1 MKRILVAILTLIMMY
16 SFFRELSV
24 ARGFI
29 ILAGA
34 AAGIGISCLNE
45 RTLEA
50 MKYPFIVI
58 SFLVT
63 VLFFVYPRM
72 AMPEIARMAIV
83 FVSFYAIIFY
93 LVGMEEKGED
103 FFKELTALSILFL
116 TSGFNLYNA
125 GRLTFL
131 ISFAVALLLF
141 LFIIGRHKIMA
152 FIGAYT
158 AIACFLVYRDG
169 LKILGGGLAGL
180 SQINKYLL
188 LGTSFALLIM
198 SLVLLTK
205 KGSSTQ
211 ILCFFGFLYVALDI
225 LMVIGAKFSSGL
237 LYQPVLFLAILT
249 PFAGMMMRTDR
260 RRP

>member
-1 MKRILVAILTLIMMY
+1 MKKILVAILSLILIY
-16 SFFRELSV
+16 SFFRELSLV
-24 ARGFI
+24 RGLI
-29 ILAGA
+29 IVAGA
-34 AAGIGISCLNE
+34 AAGIGISCLPE
-45 RTLEA
+45 RSLEA

-63 VLFFVYPRM
+63 GLFFVYPRM
-72 AMPEIARMAIV
+72 AMPEIARTAII
-83 FVSFYAIIFY
+83 FVSFYAITFY
-93 LVGMEEKGED
+93 LIGMEEKGED
-103 FFKELTALSILFL
+103 FFKELTAISILFL

-125 GRLTFL
+125 GRLVFL

-152 FIGAYT
+152 FIAAYT

-169 LKILGGGLAGL
+169 LKLLGSGLTGL

-188 LGTSFALLIM
+188 LGTSFALLVM

-225 LMVIGAKFSSGL
+225 LMVVGMKFSTGL
-237 LYQPVLFLAILT
+237 LYQPVLFLAILA
-249 PFAGMMMRTDR
+249 PLAGVMMRTER
-260 RRP
+260 RRA